1 MSALFEPYTL
11 RSLTI
16 PNRLWMAPMCQYSAA
31 PEGPDLGAPNDWHF
45 QHLASR
51 ATGGAGLILA
61 EATAVSPEGR
71 ISPWDLG
78 LWNDRQTEAFRRIT
92 AFLKSQGTV
101 PAVQLAHAG
110 RKASTERPWVAR
122 GAAIQPGE
130 GFGWTPVAPS
140 PLPFDPDSAVP
151 EELTAV
157 RIDEIVEQFAAAAR
171 RALAAGFEVVE
182 VHGAHGYLINQF
194 LSPYS
199 NRRTDEYG
207 GSYENRTRFALRVV
221 DAVRA
226 VWPDELPVFFRI
238 SATDWL
244 SENDEDDREGWTA
257 EDTVRF
263 AADLA
268 AHGVDL
274 LDTSTGGSAPDARIV
289 PSPGFQVGFAE
300 RVKKETGM
308 PVGAVGL
315 ITEPRQAEEIV
326 ADGRADAVLIGRELL
341 RDPHFALR
349 TARELSAEVAG
360 PLQYHR
366 AL

>member
-16 PNRLWMAPMCQYSAA
+16 PNRLWMAPMCQYTAA
-31 PEGPDLGAPNDWHF
+31 PEGVEEGVPNDWHF
-45 QHLASR
+45 QHLAAR
-51 ATGGAGLILA
+51 AAGGAGLILA

-78 LWNDRQTEAFRRIT
+78 LWNDRQTEGFRRIT

-101 PAVQLAHAG
+101 PGIQIAHAG
-110 RKASTERPWVAR
+110 RKASTERTWVDR
-122 GAAIQPGE
+122 GAAIPPGE
-130 GFGWTPVAPS
+130 QYGWTPVAPS
-140 PLPFDPDSAVP
+140 AIPFGPASTVP
-151 EELTAV
+151 EELSVA
-157 RIDEIVEQFAAAAR
+157 RIDEIVEQFAATAR
-171 RALAAGFEVVE
+171 RALEAGFEVVE

-194 LSPYS
+194 LSPHS

-221 DAVRA
+221 DAVRE
-226 VWPDELPVFFRI
+226 VWPRELPVFFRI

-244 SENDEDDREGWTA
+244 SENEDDEREGWTA

-263 AADLA
+263 AADLT

-326 ADGRADAVLIGRELL
+326 AGGRADAVLIGRELL
-341 RDPHFALR
+341 RDPYFAR
-349 TARELSAEVAG
+349 RAARELSADVAG

-366 AL
+366 AV

>member
-31 PEGPDLGAPNDWHF
+31 PDGAEAGVPTDWHL
-45 QHLASR
+45 QHLAAR
-51 ATGGAGLILA
+51 AVGGAGLILA
-61 EATAVSPEGR
+61 EATSVSPEGR
-71 ISPWDLG
+71 ISAWDLG
-78 LWNDRQTEAFRRIT
+78 LWNDRQTEGFRRVT
-92 AFLKSQGTV
+92 AFLKSQGAV
-101 PAVQLAHAG
+101 PAIQIAHAG
-110 RKASTERPWVAR
+110 RKASTERPWVNR
-122 GAAIQPGE
+122 GAAIPPGE
-130 GFGWTPVAPS
+130 QHGWTPVAPS
-140 PLPFDPDSAVP
+140 AIPFGPGSTVP
-151 EELTAV
+151 EELSVA
-157 RIDEIVEQFAAAAR
+157 RIDEIVEQFAATAR
-171 RALAAGFEVVE
+171 RALEAGFEVAE
-182 VHGAHGYLINQF
+182 IHGAHGYLINQF
-194 LSPYS
+194 LSPHS

-207 GSYENRTRFALRVV
+207 GSYENRIRFALRVV

-226 VWPDELPVFFRI
+226 EWPQELPVFFRI

-244 SENDEDDREGWTA
+244 SENEEDEREGWTA

-263 AADLA
+263 AADLV

-300 RVKKETGM
+300 QVRKETGM

-315 ITEPRQAEEIV
+315 ITEPRQAEEII
-326 ADGRADAVLIGRELL
+326 AAGRADAVLIGRELL
-341 RDPHFALR
+341 RDPYFTLR
-349 TARELSAEVAG
+349 AARELSVEVPG
-360 PLQYHR
+360 PVQYHR